1 MSLKISYPAII
12 LLIFLLNG
20 CAAVG
25 VPTTSDPL
33 EKLVWSQELLYR
45 QDRPL
50 PAERLIIEAIEI
62 YTEEKDT
69 ECSAEA
75 YSTYGSFLVSSS
87 VKKRKK
93 KYQKRGFLDKTVTYE
108 ERLSKAIEYYDKSIA
123 LKPDSTVYHLLGLTY
138 FDKGQYNQT
147 IVNLD
152 KAIDLKP
159 NYEDAFATRANAYN
173 NMGQYDQA
181 FADYDKVISL
191 NPNNSLNYN
200 NRGSAYSKIGQYDR
214 AIADFDKAISIK
226 SKFALAYSNRAFSH
240 FFFLGQFNKAA
251 KDYEHVSNLYPKNVY
266 FVLNFYLA
274 TQRQGKNEEKEL
286 LSRLRSLQIKG
297 MQLNIWPTPLANL
310 FLGKTTP
317 NEVLENFSSFDFSLF
332 DEDEENIPQ
341 SESFFYIGQY
351 HLLRGNKEQAMLFFK
366 RTIELGLVEDASYK
380 GAKAELNRL

>member
-1 MSLKISYPAII
+1 MIPKISYPAII
-12 LLIFLLNG
+12 LLIFILNG

-25 VPTTSDPL
+25 VPTTSDPH
-33 EKLVWSQELLYR
+33 EKLAWSQELLYR

-62 YTEEKDT
+62 CAEEKDI

-93 KYQKRGFLDKTVTYE
+93 KYQKEGFLDRTVTYE
-108 ERLSKAIEYYDKSIA
+108 ERQSKAIEYYDKSIA
-123 LKPDSTVYHLLGLTY
+123 LTPDSKVYNLLGMTY

-152 KAIDLKP
+152 KAIDLEP
-159 NYEDAFATRANAYN
+159 NYESAFVNRANTYN
-173 NMGQYDQA
+173 RMGQYDKA
-181 FADYDKVISL
+181 FADYDKAISL
-191 NPNNSLNYN
+191 NPNDSLNYN
-200 NRGSAYSKIGQYDR
+200 NRGSTYSKIGQYDR
-214 AIADFDKAISIK
+214 AIADFNKAISLK
-226 SKFALAYSNRAFSH
+226 PNFGLAYSNRAFTYY
-240 FFFLGQFNKAA
+240 FFLGQFNKAA
-251 KDYEHVSNLYPKNVY
+251 KDYEHVSKIYPKNVY
-266 FVLNFYLA
+266 FVFNFYLA
-274 TQRQGKNEEKEL
+274 TKRQGKNGEKKL

-297 MQLNIWPTPLANL
+297 MKLNKWPAPLANL

-332 DEDEENIPQ
+332 DEDEENLPQ

-351 HLLRGNKEQAMLFFK
+351 HLLKGNKEQARSFFK
-366 RTIELGLVEDASYK
+366 RTVELGLVEDASYK